1 MRRSLLLLALTLAAG
16 SCLSLDDPAAP
27 TVSINLDLSRTE
39 LNPGE
44 SMRITIV
51 ASNVSG
57 KPVTLS
63 ARSDCLFFFLV
74 RGEGGRLH
82 YDSTQFCSGA
92 AVTSTIQPGEQRTA
106 VFDWDGRSASG
117 GRVPAG
123 AYDVRGGAS
132 VAGSAQLGAGIIVQ
146 VF

>member
-1 MRRSLLLLALTLAAG
+1 VKI
-16 SCLSLDDPAAP
+16 
-27 TVSINLDLSRTE
+27 TV
-39 LNPGE
+39 
-44 SMRITIV
+44 V
-51 ASNVSG
+51 ASNVSD

-63 ARSDCLFFFLV
+63 AASDCLFFFLV
-74 RGEGGRLH
+74 RGDGGRLH
-82 YDSTQFCSGA
+82 YDSTQFCTGA
-92 AVTSTIQPGEQRTA
+92 MVTSTMKPGEQRTA

-117 GRVPAG
+117 GRVPSG